1 MSDVRRVMISLIK
14 TFKEKPNLPA
24 IGAANTFD
32 KQSVVVIKRDFLY
45 SSIP

>member
-14 TFKEKPNLPA
+14 TYFKEKPNLPA

-32 KQSVVVIKRDFLY
+32 TARY
-45 SSIP
+45 P